1 VPRRRSRARRARR
14 ARRPPGPERAKDV
27 NPTAERIQDEV
38 QRAIQRSLKG
48 LEYLGSPAPAVGP
61 TPKDV
66 LLKRGTLN
74 LYHYRPLADE
84 IYRVPILIVMA
95 TSNRG
100 YILDLTKGQSFV
112 EYLLRQG
119 YDVYLIDWSP
129 PVAAESR
136 LRFEDYTMRFIP
148 ECVQLVRDDSGVDD
162 ITVLG
167 YCMGGVLSV
176 MYAALHPQDRITN
189 LVCFTTPID
198 FSRMEL
204 FAKWSDKRYFD
215 VDKLVDATGNVPSE
229 LIFTSFDM
237 LRPATRIAGQIQLW
251 ENMWDESFVR
261 SFRAFERWSTDTL
274 PLAGEYFRE
283 TIKELIWENRL
294 HKNELVVGGKRV
306 DFANITAPLLHA
318 MAEHDHIVPYDAAKP
333 LIGHVASADK
343 EEIVLKGGHVSLV
356 AGPNAVK
363 RLWPKLDAWL
373 GVRSV

>member
-1 VPRRRSRARRARR
+1 
-14 ARRPPGPERAKDV
+14 V
-27 NPTAERIQDEV
+27 NPTADRIGNEV
-38 QRAIQRSLKG
+38 ERAIQRSIKG
-48 LEYLGSPAPAVGP
+48 LEYFSSPAPVVGH

-66 LLKRGTLN
+66 LYEHGTLH
-74 LYHYRPLADE
+74 LYHYRPVASE
-84 IYRVPILIVMA
+84 IYRIPILIVMA

-100 YILDLTKGQSFV
+100 YILDLAPGQSFV
-112 EYLLRQG
+112 EYMIGHG

-129 PVAAESR
+129 PTSADR
-136 LRFEDYTMRFIP
+136 DLRFEDYTLRFIP
-148 ECVQLVRDDSGVDD
+148 ECMERVRADSGERDV
-162 ITVLG
+162 TVIG

-176 MYAALHPQDRITN
+176 MWAALHPHDQPAN

-204 FAKWSDKRYFD
+204 FAKWSDRRYFD

-229 LIFTSFDM
+229 LIFTSFEM
-237 LRPATRIAGQIQLW
+237 LRPATRLAGQVQLW
-251 ENMWDESFVR
+251 ENMGDENFVR
-261 SFRAFERWSTDTL
+261 SYRAFERWSTDTL

-294 HKNELVVGGKRV
+294 HKNELVIAGRRA
-306 DFANITAPLLHA
+306 DLTSITAPLLHA

-333 LIGHVASADK
+333 LIDHVGSTDK

-363 RLWPKLDAWL
+363 RLWPRLDAWL

>member
-1 VPRRRSRARRARR
+1 M
-14 ARRPPGPERAKDV
+14 
-27 NPTAERIQDEV
+27 NPTADRIASEVERT
-38 QRAIQRSLKG
+38 IQRSIKG
-48 LEYLGSPAPAVGP
+48 LEYFASPAPVVGH

-66 LLKRGTLN
+66 IFEQGTLH
-74 LYHYRPLADE
+74 LYHYHPQAAE

-100 YILDLTKGQSFV
+100 YILDLAPGQSFV

-119 YDVYLIDWSP
+119 YDVYLIDWSAP
-129 PVAAESR
+129 ISSDR
-136 LRFEDYTMRFIP
+136 GLRFADYTLRFIP
-148 ECVQLVRDDSGVDD
+148 ECVQRVRDDSGEGDV
-162 ITVLG
+162 TVIG

-176 MYAALHPQDRITN
+176 MYAALHPQDRLTN

-198 FSRMEL
+198 FSKMEL

-215 VDKLVDATGNVPSE
+215 VDRLVDATGNVPAE
-229 LIFTSFDM
+229 LIFTGFDM
-237 LRPATRIAGQIQLW
+237 LRPATRIVGQVQLW

-261 SFRAFERWSTDTL
+261 SYRAFERWSTDTL

-294 HKNELVVGGKRV
+294 YRNELVIDGRAV
-306 DFANITAPLLHA
+306 DLGAIEAPMLHA

-333 LIGHVASADK
+333 LIAHVGSTDK
-343 EEIVLKGGHVSLV
+343 EEIILKGGHVSLV

-363 RLWPKLDAWL
+363 RLWPRLDAWL
-373 GVRSV
+373 GERSV

>member
-1 VPRRRSRARRARR
+1 
-14 ARRPPGPERAKDV
+14 V
-27 NPTAERIQDEV
+27 NPTAERIQTEV
-38 QRAIQRSLKG
+38 QRAIQRSVKG
-48 LEYLGSPAPAVGP
+48 LEYFASPAPAVGP

-66 LLKRGTLN
+66 VYEQGTLH
-74 LYHYRPLADE
+74 LYHYHPLADE

-100 YILDLTKGQSFV
+100 YILDLTAGQSFV

-129 PVAAESR
+129 PTAADR
-136 LRFEDYTMRFIP
+136 NLRFEDYVQRFIP
-148 ECVQLVRDDSGVDD
+148 ECVQRVRDDSGVDD
-162 ITVLG
+162 VTVIG

-176 MYAALHPQDRITN
+176 MYAALHPHDLVN

-204 FAKWSDKRYFD
+204 FAKWSDRRYFD

-229 LIFTSFDM
+229 IIFSSFEM
-237 LRPATRIAGQIQLW
+237 LRPATRLAGQMQLW
-251 ENMWDESFVR
+251 ENMWDEKFVR
-261 SFRAFERWSTDTL
+261 SYRAFERWSTDTL
-274 PLAGEYFRE
+274 PLAGEYFRQ

-294 HKNELVVGGKRV
+294 HRNELVVGGERV
-306 DFANITAPLLHA
+306 DLRAITVPVLHA
-318 MAEHDHIVPYDAAKP
+318 MAEHDHIVPHDAAKP
-333 LIGHVASADK
+333 LIGHVGSADK

-363 RLWPKLDAWL
+363 RLWPRLDAWL
-373 GVRSV
+373 SVRSV

>member
-1 VPRRRSRARRARR
+1 M
-14 ARRPPGPERAKDV
+14 
-27 NPTAERIQDEV
+27 NPTADRIASEVERT
-38 QRAIQRSLKG
+38 IQRSIKG
-48 LEYLGSPAPAVGP
+48 LEYFASPAPVVGH

-66 LLKRGTLN
+66 IFEQGTLH
-74 LYHYRPLADE
+74 LYHYHPQAAE

-100 YILDLTKGQSFV
+100 YILDLAPGQSFV

-119 YDVYLIDWSP
+119 YDVYLIDWSAP
-129 PVAAESR
+129 ISSDR
-136 LRFEDYTMRFIP
+136 GLRFADYTLRFIP
-148 ECVQLVRDDSGVDD
+148 ECVQRVRDDSGEGDV
-162 ITVLG
+162 TVIG

-176 MYAALHPQDRITN
+176 MYAALHPQDRLTN

-198 FSRMEL
+198 FSKMEL

-215 VDKLVDATGNVPSE
+215 VDRLVDATGNVPAE
-229 LIFTSFDM
+229 LIFTGFDM
-237 LRPATRIAGQIQLW
+237 LRPATRIVGQVQLW

-261 SFRAFERWSTDTL
+261 SYRAFERWSTDTL

-294 HKNELVVGGKRV
+294 FRNELVIDGRAV
-306 DFANITAPLLHA
+306 DLGAIEAPMLHA

-333 LIGHVASADK
+333 LIAHVGSTDK
-343 EEIVLKGGHVSLV
+343 EEIILKGGHVSLV

-363 RLWPKLDAWL
+363 RLWPRLDAWL
-373 GVRSV
+373 GERSV